1 MSGRKKYRTKKSYLG
16 QNIRMILC
24 VLLTLLAA
32 AGLLLN
38 ALLDQEIGRMIRAD
52 IDFAN
57 VAVNSSVRENSPD
70 TRGYRTIALV
80 GVDSRDESEAGGNS
94 DTMMIL
100 SIHKDTGEVRIASL
114 YRDTYLRIGQG
125 DYQKANA
132 AYNRGGPELFLSMLN
147 TNLDLNITDFVT
159 VDFSVMI
166 DMIDILGG
174 IDMTLT
180 ADEVVMMNDYCQ
192 GTSEITGKPYEA
204 IEPEVEGT
212 YHLSGIQAVSYMR
225 IRYGYGLEF
234 RRTLRQRAVV
244 LKMAEKM
251 KSARLPTLYRLL
263 DTLLPGIYTNLTKE
277 EILPLALAVKKYTIS
292 DTTGFPF
299 DHVMGEPAIA
309 ATGIDC
315 VLPVTLE
322 TNAAKLHNFLYPDLP
337 YTPSEEL
344 ITYSDYITEIT
355 GYGEA
360 DIPES
365 SADGGEMPS

>member
-1 MSGRKKYRTKKSYLG
+1 MSKGKRTKKRYIGRNL
-16 QNIRMILC
+16 RMILFI
-24 VLLTLLAA
+24 LLVFLAA

-38 ALLDQEIGRMIRAD
+38 ALLDQALSRMNRAD
-52 IDFAN
+52 INFAN
-57 VAVNSSVRENSPD
+57 VAVNASLQENPELS
-70 TRGYRTIALV
+70 GYKTIALV
-80 GVDSRDESEAGGNS
+80 GVDSRDEAENSGNS

-100 SIHKDTGEVRIASL
+100 SINESTGAVRIVSL
-114 YRDTYLRIGQG
+114 YRDTFLRISQG
-125 DYQKANA
+125 DYEKANA

-180 ADEVVMMNDYCQ
+180 QDEVVMMNDYCE
-192 GTSEITGKPYEA
+192 GTSDITGKPYEA
-204 IEPEVEGT
+204 IEPEEAGT

-225 IRYGYGLEF
+225 IRYGEGLEF

-244 LKMAEKM
+244 LKMVEKM
-251 KSARLPTLYRLL
+251 KSAGIPTLYRLL
-263 DTLLPGIYTNLTKE
+263 NTMLPGIYSSLSKE
-277 EILPLALAVKKYTIS
+277 EILGLVLDIGKLNIE

-299 DHVMGEPAIA
+299 DHVMGELAQA

-322 TNAAKLHNFLYPDLP
+322 NNVIQLHAFLYPDLS
-337 YTPSEEL
+337 YTPSQEL
-344 ITYSDYITEIT
+344 ITYSAYITELT
-355 GYGEA
+355 GYGEE
-360 DIPES
+360 DIPVA
-365 SADGGEMPS
+365 SADGGEMPT